1 MDRPHL
7 GLSSPGKLSVPNMP
21 QPLPIG
27 PCRTHVPPL
36 PASIVGPVP
45 KPRPPLP
52 FETRSIVLTSAT
64 QALHKATS
72 VPIDPPQP
80 PLEVMRTSKVVL
92 KRKAVETPKPKE
104 PSAFKPAPPK
114 SIPVRL
120 PNHKRPDLSTM
131 VIECYEPEVDE
142 PHIK

>member
-1 MDRPHL
+1 MDRPPL

-52 FETRSIVLTSAT
+52 FETRSIVLTSAN

-72 VPIDPPQP
+72 VPIGPPQP
-80 PLEVMRTSKVVL
+80 PPEVMRTSKVVF
-92 KRKAVETPKPKE
+92 KGTAVETPKPKE
-104 PSAFKPAPPK
+104 IVVLKPAPPK
-114 SIPVRL
+114 SIPAHL
-120 PNHKRPDLSTM
+120 PDHKRPELSII
-131 VIECYEPEVDE
+131 VIERY
-142 PHIK
+142 